1 MVVVY
6 ADVIFFVNF
15 ISAAALLYLSSLTVG
30 RRVKLMRIIAA
41 SSFSGLYAIFETV
54 FALPYVLRLAV
65 LVCVVTISFGKRG
78 IFINTSRFM
87 LNTILTEAM
96 FMLFGVIIGAKGYLN
111 CGVITVFANE
121 GVGALLY
128 ALSFPIVCI
137 VSDIVKRRQK
147 RRIVQM
153 EFGGKCIRKSFVY
166 DSGNFLTHKGVSV
179 AVAAWDTVADVL
191 EFESYEEFSESAK
204 ERIIY
209 STVGKV
215 GVLPAFKP
223 EKCFVD
229 GGECDICVAVSDNGF
244 LHCNG
249 IIGDIKNNHI
259 REESLCNSLKVSQGN
274 LFL

>member
-30 RRVKLMRIIAA
+30 RRVKPIRIIAA
-41 SSFSGLYAIFETV
+41 SSFSGLYAIVEIV
-54 FALPYVLRLAV
+54 FDLPYIFRVAV
-65 LVCVVTISFGKRG
+65 LVCVVSISFGKSR
-78 IFINTSRFM
+78 ILINTSRVM
-87 LNTILTEAM
+87 LNAVLAEAV
-96 FMLFGVIIGAKGYLN
+96 FMLFGAIIGAKGYLN

-128 ALSFPIVCI
+128 ALSFPIVCA
-137 VSDIVKRRQK
+137 VSNIVKHRQK
-147 RRIVQM
+147 RRTVQM
-153 EFGGKCIRKSFVY
+153 EIGGKCVCKSFVY
-166 DSGNFLTHKGVSV
+166 DSGNFLTHKGLSV
-179 AVAAWDTVADVL
+179 AIAAWDTVADVL
-191 EFESYEEFSESAK
+191 EFESYEKFSESAK

-215 GVLPAFKP
+215 GILPAFKP

-229 GGECDICVAVSDNGF
+229 GGECNIYVAVSDNGF

-259 REESLCNSLKVSQGN
+259 REESLCNSLKVSQEN